1 MRSTNLVIFLVFL
14 NFAAIII
21 GATVPVD
28 VSIAAGGGAEIDQA
42 SADVENRDVNQP
54 SADEITG
61 SFLGGAGLIQN
72 IATILFAGPNM
83 LVNLGMPSIFRTA
96 FMTVLTF
103 VISFDVY
110 EAVSGRPMS

>member
-1 MRSTNLVIFLVFL
+1 MRSTNLILFLVFL
-14 NFAAIII
+14 NFAAIILS
-21 GATVPVD
+21 ATVPID
-28 VSIAAGGGAEIDQA
+28 VSIAAGGGSEIETA
-42 SADVENRDVNQP
+42 SGDVENRDVNQP

-110 EAVSGRPMS
+110 EAVSGRQMS